1 MAEIV
6 LDGESLTF
14 EQVIA
19 VAYGKPNE
27 PVVVLSGGAAEK
39 VTRSAKA
46 VETLLD
52 RGEIAY
58 GITTGFG
65 AFKDKIISREE
76 VEQLQRNIVVSHA
89 VGVGKPFDIPTT
101 RAIMLIR
108 ANTLARGFS
117 GIRLETLELILECL
131 NCGVHPEIPEK
142 GSLGASG
149 DLAPLAHFA
158 CVLIGEGKAEYQG
171 EIFNGHN
178 ALLQAGLSPVKLA
191 AKEGLALTNGTT
203 VMTAVGLLET
213 WRSIRL
219 ANIADI
225 AGCMSLEALN
235 GTVSAFD
242 ERIQELRPHPRQID
256 CAKNLREILK
266 GSEFVRGF
274 DPTNVQDAYTL
285 RCMPQVHGACR
296 DAVAYAEWL
305 IELELNAVTDNP
317 LIFVSQS
324 GPGGFEVKSS
334 PPYKG
339 GVAAASADG
348 VVLSPDD
355 EEPSSNI
362 ERTTSPFGHPS
373 SPKEGSFGPPAI
385 VGETIEVISGGNFHG
400 EPLALAFDYLTIALS
415 ELGNI
420 SERRIMRLT
429 DEASN
434 AHVLPAFLTENGG
447 LNSGFMIVQYTAAS
461 LCTEN
466 KILAHPA
473 SVDTIPSSANVEDHV
488 SMGATAALK
497 LRQVAEN
504 LETILSLELFCA
516 AQAVDFRKR
525 RSGKELKLGLGTR
538 EIYEMI
544 RAEVPFV
551 ENDTYLKGY
560 MDSINRIVK
569 DLKVA
574 RSGRPSE

>member
-1 MAEIV
+1 MNEVI
-6 LDGESLTF
+6 LNGESLTF
-14 EQVIA
+14 QEVIA
-19 VAYGKPNE
+19 VAYGQPNE
-27 PVVVLSGGAAEK
+27 PRVVLSDAAK
-39 VTRSAKA
+39 TNVNRSSQA
-46 VETLLD
+46 VETLLE

-76 VEQLQRNIVVSHA
+76 VRQLQRNIVVSHA
-89 VGVGKPFDIPTT
+89 VGVGKPFDIPTV

-108 ANTLARGFS
+108 ANTLARGYS
-117 GIRLETLELILECL
+117 GIRLETLELILEFL
-131 NCGVHPEIPEK
+131 NRGVHPEIPEK

-171 EIFNGHN
+171 EILTGKDVLNR
-178 ALLQAGLSPVKLA
+178 ADLEPITLA

-213 WRSIRL
+213 AKAIRL
-219 ANIADI
+219 AELADV
-225 AGCMSLEALN
+225 AGCLSLEALH
-235 GTVSAFD
+235 GTVLAFD
-242 ERIQELRPHPRQID
+242 ERIHALRPHPRQME
-256 CAKNLREILK
+256 CAANLRSILAE
-266 GSEFVRGF
+266 SDFVRDF

-305 IELELNAVTDNP
+305 LKLELNSVTDNP
-317 LIFVSQS
+317 LIFVND
-324 GPGGFEVKSS
+324 GETVGKDNMEMGRRGDAEKSS
-334 PPYKG
+334 PPYDHPVG
-339 GVAAASADG
+339 ETPPPLLRQEGSWVDAASADG
-348 VVLSPDD
+348 AVLSASPRL
-355 EEPSSNI
+355 SN
-362 ERTTSPFGHPS
+362 TAS
-373 SPKEGSFGPPAI
+373 
-385 VGETIEVISGGNFHG
+385 IEVLSGGNFHG
-400 EPLALAFDYLTIALS
+400 EPLALAFDYLAIALT

-466 KILAHPA
+466 KILSHPA

-488 SMGATAALK
+488 SMGATAAVK
-497 LRQVAEN
+497 LRQVAAN
-504 LETILSLELFCA
+504 LADILSIELFCA
-516 AQAVDFRKR
+516 AQGVDFRRKQI
-525 RSGKELKLGLGTR
+525 GTDKKLGAGTR
-538 EIYEMI
+538 AIYDEI
-544 RAEVPFV
+544 RQQVPFI
-551 ENDTYLKGY
+551 ERDEY
-560 MDSINRIVK
+560 MKTHLDAIAGIVTK
-569 DLKVA
+569 FSL
-574 RSGRPSE
+574 SGAAEK